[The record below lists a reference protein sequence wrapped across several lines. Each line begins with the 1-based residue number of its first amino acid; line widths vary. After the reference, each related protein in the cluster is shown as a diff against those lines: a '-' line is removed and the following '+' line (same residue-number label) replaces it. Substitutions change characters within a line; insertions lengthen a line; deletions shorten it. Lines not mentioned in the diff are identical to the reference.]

1 MIGIPSKRA
10 IGFFGLNRIQLTCKP
25 LKWVTKYPFENFC
38 ADDHL
43 STMMLIDSNHRALD
57 FQYILWRF
65 DTKDLDLEVL
75 GKLDAGP
82 GQAEGD
88 MEDESELDSDGN
100 EKTPIGKKVEQGK
113 SSCCTIF

>member
-1 MIGIPSKRA
+1 M
-10 IGFFGLNRIQLTCKP
+10 
-25 LKWVTKYPFENFC
+25 
-38 ADDHL
+38 

-65 DTKDLDLEVL
+65 DTKDLDTATL

-82 GQAEGD
+82 GQTEGD
-88 MEDESELDSDGN
+88 MDEDENFDTAGN
-100 EKTPIGKKVEQGK
+100 ESATPGGKKVEQGK